1 MNVLRMKILRTHY
14 LFSQIEWVLSQKSSM
29 CLLEKKIVSEVNRL
43 FFFHY
48 QAVVLVLSHFSH
60 FWLFAILWTIAHQ
73 ALLSRDSCPWHE
85 SWNRLP
91 FSPPGD
97 LPDPGIEPTSLMS
110 LALADGFFT
119 SSATSDSSKLE
130 TIKHYQR
137 NLLSPEAWLSFL
149 FSGLSE
155 GVACIYSL
163 SFCHFSFIPQ
173 LLRFGF
179 HSLYSAKLVLTSC
192 H

>member
-14 LFSQIEWVLSQKSSM
+14 IFSQIEWVLSQKSSM
-29 CLLEKKIVSEVNRL
+29 CLLGKQIISELNHL

-48 QAVVLVLSHFSH
+48 QAVVLVLSHFSR

-73 ALLSRDSCPWHE
+73 ALLSRDSCRWHE
-85 SWNRLP
+85 SWNG

-110 LALADGFFT
+110 LALAGGFFT

-130 TIKHYQR
+130 TNKQKINEIYFHLRYGCHSS
-137 NLLSPEAWLSFL
+137 SPVSQKEWPIFIVSLFVTFHSFL
-149 FSGLSE
+149 S
-155 GVACIYSL
+155 Y
-163 SFCHFSFIPQ
+163 
-173 LLRFGF
+173 
-179 HSLYSAKLVLTSC
+179 
-192 H
+192 